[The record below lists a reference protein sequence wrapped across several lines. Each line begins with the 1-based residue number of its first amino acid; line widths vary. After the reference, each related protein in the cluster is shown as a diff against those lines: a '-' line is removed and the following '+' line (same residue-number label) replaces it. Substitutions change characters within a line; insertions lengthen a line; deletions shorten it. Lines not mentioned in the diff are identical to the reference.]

1 MEYGITILSTNDKGR
16 KSMIQQIDYDNYWS
30 TADIMSNLSVSK
42 DWIYQNIRPNM
53 DVKKLEEVGEEPE
66 VLKAR
71 NTVWYRKDVLFALF
85 IKNIKV
91 YTRDYPNTTERLRG
105 EEIEIPMPDE
115 IKEKILTGEFEF
127 INIKKFQETTKFNS
141 TESAYRMLYRLR
153 AYSVKLFGKTY
164 YYIP

>member
-1 MEYGITILSTNDKGR
+1 MFPD
-16 KSMIQQIDYDNYWS
+16 IDYENYWF
-30 TADIMSNLSVSK
+30 TADIMNNLSVSK
-42 DWIYQNIRPNM
+42 DWIYQNVRPYL
-53 DVKKLEEVGEEPE
+53 DVKKAAELGQNPE
-66 VLKAR
+66 ILKAR

-105 EEIEIPMPDE
+105 EEVEIPIPDE
-115 IKEKILTGEFEF
+115 IKGKILNGKFDF
-127 INIKKFQETTKFNS
+127 INIKKFQKTTKFNS